1 MVLFS
6 MLKVTCVRCVTT
18 LVAGVVCVAL
28 SPLAKAQYGVLPQ
41 QHTYSN
47 TTGIQQSSTKG
58 HQSDTNRGNL
68 PRTPVGVG
76 QVCIEC
82 GEEKSVISAERL
94 SADGPGIPKV
104 IDMNGFTVQ
113 GLVGPSWPVVFD
125 FAVGSAG
132 AAHLDIITKKRI
144 YELTIPNEPNRRGYA
159 IVRLPADFVN
169 KPETA
174 IFQIQAIAPVGSAKN
189 ATVPRMRVFGLGAG
203 EKAVG
208 SVAIDQLQFQPGS
221 IHTKE
226 SATYSFHAHSSFN
239 GVRAEF
245 VLTELRNGHVVVE
258 KDQEAK
264 LPPVPQD
271 ESPRQTWVAKGK
283 TGEHMLEIR
292 AWRGLENGGDWV
304 VAWSPDIVDVLQ

>member
-1 MVLFS
+1 MVLCS
-6 MLKVTCVRCVTT
+6 MLRIARLRGVAALVVGVGCVIVSP
-18 LVAGVVCVAL
+18 VAR
-28 SPLAKAQYGVLPQ
+28 AQFYGASVPQ
-41 QHTYSN
+41 QHTYTN
-47 TTGIQQSSTKG
+47 TTGIQQSSPKG
-58 HQSDTNRGNL
+58 HQTDTNPGRL
-68 PRTPVGVG
+68 PRSGV

-82 GEEKSVISAERL
+82 AEEHTVL
-94 SADGPGIPKV
+94 SPDKLSSDGPSLPKV

-113 GLVGPSWPVVFD
+113 GLVGPGWPVVVD
-125 FAVGSAG
+125 FAVGGPG

-144 YELTIPNEPNRRGYA
+144 YEVTIPNEQNRRGYA
-159 IVRLPADFVN
+159 ILRLPPDFVN

-174 IFQIQAIAPVGSAKN
+174 IFQVQAIAPVGSAKN
-189 ATVPRMRVFGLGAG
+189 TAVPRMRVFGLGAG

>member
-6 MLKVTCVRCVTT
+6 MLRITRLRGVTA
-18 LVAGVVCVAL
+18 LVAGVVCVIV
-28 SPLAKAQYGVLPQ
+28 PPQAKAQLYAVQPQ
-41 QHTYSN
+41 QHTYTN

-58 HQSDTNRGNL
+58 HQSDTNPGRP
-68 PRTPVGVG
+68 PRSGR
-76 QVCIEC
+76 QVCIDC
-82 GEEKSVISAERL
+82 VEEHSVISPDKL
-94 SADGPGIPKV
+94 SSDGPSIPKV

-113 GLVGPSWPVVFD
+113 GLVGPSWPVVVD

-144 YELTIPNEPNRRGYA
+144 YEVTIPNEPSHRGYA

-174 IFQIQAIAPVGSAKN
+174 IFQVQAIAPVGSAKN
-189 ATVPRMRVFGLGAG
+189 TAVPQMRVYGLGAG

-208 SVAIDQLQFQPGS
+208 SVAIDQLQFKPGS
-221 IHTKE
+221 VHTKE

-258 KDQEAK
+258 KDQEVK